1 MSLTT
6 TATEGKAKVTRK
18 NALVVAA
25 LTIGYLLLSYLL
37 VGFKSDQLVL
47 VGLANALYFATPIT
61 RKFITGFSIFI
72 VFWVLYDY
80 MKAFPNY
87 WFNAVHIEDLY
98 NAEKAVFGIRNAEG
112 ILSPNEFWQQHSN
125 AFLDVMSGIFYLSW
139 IPVPLAFAGFLF
151 FWNRQ
156 QFVYFS
162 LTFLLVNLL
171 GFVVYYL
178 YPAAPPWY
186 VELHGFEFISKTPGN
201 TAGLVR
207 FDEFFGITVFHSLY
221 AKGSNVF
228 AAMPSLH
235 SAYPLIVLYYALKNR
250 LGVVAKV
257 FFTIITVG
265 IWFAAVYTSHH
276 YVLDVL
282 AGIVCA
288 SCGILLFNWLVAR
301 EGAVSRAIGRFVA
314 AIR

>member
-1 MSLTT
+1 MAGEKKRVS
-6 TATEGKAKVTRK
+6 RK
-18 NALVVAA
+18 EMLVLAA
-25 LTIGYLLLSYLL
+25 LSVAYLLLSYLL
-37 VGFKSDQLVL
+37 VGFKTDQLVL
-47 VGLANALYFATPIT
+47 IGLANALYLATPIT

-98 NAEKAVFGIRNAEG
+98 HAEKAVFGIQSG
-112 ILSPNEFWQQHSN
+112 DVIMTPNEWWQLHSHT
-125 AFLDVMSGIFYLSW
+125 FLDVLSGFFYLSW
-139 IPVPLAFAGFLF
+139 VPVPLAFAGFLF

-186 VELHGFEFISKTPGN
+186 VQLHGFEFIAKTPGN
-201 TAGLVR
+201 PAGLVR
-207 FDEFFGITVFHSLY
+207 FDEFFGVTIFHSLY

-235 SAYPLIVLYYALKNR
+235 SAYPLIVLYYALKNK
-250 LGVVAKV
+250 LGLVAKII
-257 FFTIITVG
+257 FTVITVG

-288 SCGILLFNWLVAR
+288 SCGILLFNWLVR
-301 EGAVSRAIGRFVA
+301 SNGTVSKAIGQFVA